1 VSRASA
7 PAAHPAPLLSSPA
20 PLRSFFKD
28 EVGLTPV
35 HVNIL
40 YCCVPVGLS
49 LASVACQRASRVLGR
64 VQAMALFK
72 ICGIALLYVMAC
84 LPSLWTAPAYIVPIY
99 LARTC
104 IMNAT
109 YPLQKSILMDYVPK
123 RSRAKW
129 NSFEAVT
136 SFGWSG
142 SAALGGWLIQQ
153 YGFDLNFTVTAT
165 LQLAAWCVM
174 LLLLPLVPRQE
185 GTAVVAGAAG
195 PAEEGRRE
203 QRGRADDGAGA
214 V

>member
-1 VSRASA
+1 MS
-7 PAAHPAPLLSSPA
+7 
-20 PLRSFFKD
+20 SFFKD
-28 EVGLTPV
+28 EVGLSPV
-35 HVNIL
+35 HVNVL
-40 YCCVPVGLS
+40 YVCVPVGLS

-72 ICGIALLYVMAC
+72 AVGIALLYLMA
-84 LPSLWTAPAYIVPIY
+84 WDTTAWRVPKVIIPIY

-104 IMNAT
+104 IMNAS

-129 NSFEAVT
+129 NSLEAIT

-142 SAALGGWLIQQ
+142 SAALGGWLIQRH
-153 YGFDLNFTVTAT
+153 GFDVNFTVTAT
-165 LQLAAWCVM
+165 LQLVAWCVM

-185 GTAVVAGAAG
+185 GGVAAASAGAAAG
-195 PAEEGRRE
+195 EGGQAQAEG
-203 QRGRADDGAGA
+203 GAGA